1 MTAADLVTAS
11 IVFVALPLVFVWGAR
26 DSIRRVHVIVLFV
39 LALTCGA
46 VALLSLGWA
55 EASPSGLARLAPAF
69 VLLGAGALGGVLL
82 SSAVM
87 SLIAL
92 ILRDED
98 AVEFRRE
105 ARKYS
110 REPRRPSL
118 APFSREETNVRFLVS
133 LGSMAAFWISATAW
147 MITSPTTP
155 NFVRIAGLYAGPK
168 APRVL
173 SLAQTPEP
181 YMVQLLLFG
190 VLAAGFSAWTL
201 VMYLRYS
208 REQSAEFGRP

>member
-1 MTAADLVTAS
+1 MSAADLLTAS
-11 IVFVALPLVFVWGAR
+11 IVFVALPLVFVWSAR
-26 DSIRRVHVIVLFV
+26 DSIRRVHVIVLFG
-39 LALTCGA
+39 LALACGVA
-46 VALLSLGWA
+46 ALLAFGWTRA
-55 EASPSGLARLAPAF
+55 TPSGLGRLAPA
-69 VLLGAGALGGVLL
+69 LLMLGAGALGGVLL

-92 ILRDED
+92 VLRDDD
-98 AVEFRRE
+98 AVAFRRE

-118 APFSREETNVRFLVS
+118 APFSREEINVRFLVS
-133 LGSMAAFWISATAW
+133 LGSMAAFWICATAW
-147 MITSPTTP
+147 MITSASTP
-155 NFVRIAGLYAGPK
+155 NFVRIVGLYAGPK
-168 APRVL
+168 APRTL
-173 SLAQTPEP
+173 SFAQTPEP

-190 VLAAGFSAWTL
+190 MLAAGFSAWTL